1 MVSLGRS
8 KAIVELG
15 KRLVKQLKIDSHD
28 ILSSWMAHH
37 IAEQINNVEK
47 HPSEPEMAEACSQAI
62 LSLWRHRSAL
72 PEHIRPLSELE
83 PTLRTLSALDVNK
96 EKYHFYQLALREAET
111 AYADDA
117 SKEWLELA
125 IGLDYSARLLIGY
138 ALRSAAERAASK
150 SESWV
155 KLALEA
161 GESEGVESHLVRFI
175 LYADEEEKE
184 EDIILAAL
192 EEKLTKLEGFVA
204 LANVLIDDL
213 KAQLEAKKP

>member
-15 KRLVKQLKIDSHD
+15 KRLVTQLEIDSHD
-28 ILSSWMAHH
+28 ILSSWMAHY

-47 HPSEPEMAEACSQAI
+47 HPGEPEVAEACSQAI
-62 LSLWRHRSAL
+62 LSLWKHRSAL
-72 PEHIRPLSELE
+72 PQHIRPLGELE
-83 PTLRTLSALDVNK
+83 PVLRTLSALDVNK
-96 EKYHFYQLALREAET
+96 EKYHFYQSALREAAT
-111 AYADDA
+111 ADADDA

-125 IGLDYSARLLIGY
+125 LGLDYSARLLIGY
-138 ALRSAAERAASK
+138 ALRSGAERAVSK

-161 GESEGVESHLVRFI
+161 GESAGVESDLVRFI

-184 EDIILAAL
+184 EEIILAAL

-204 LANVLIDDL
+204 LANVLIGDL
-213 KAQLEAKKP
+213 KTKLKAAKS